1 MATVPIDGTVRPA
14 HGAEAEVVR
23 PPQELLVQPGY
34 SVLDLRP
41 VPTSVG
47 PLADLVPKARA
58 LLRRRVRPD
67 VGAPRPRRV
76 TQPDRIAQ
84 EVEGLLGD
92 ATRPRL
98 GLVDRQLEPRHH
110 VPHRGHR

>member
-1 MATVPIDGTVRPA
+1 MATVPINGTVRSA

-23 PPQELLVQPGY
+23 PPQELLVQSGH

-41 VPTSVG
+41 APTSVG
-47 PLADLVPKARA
+47 RVADLVPEARD

-67 VGAPRPRRV
+67 VGTPRPRRV

-84 EVEGLLGD
+84 EIEGLLGN
-92 ATRPRL
+92 ATRPCL
-98 GLVDRQLEPRHH
+98 GLV
-110 VPHRGHR
+110 